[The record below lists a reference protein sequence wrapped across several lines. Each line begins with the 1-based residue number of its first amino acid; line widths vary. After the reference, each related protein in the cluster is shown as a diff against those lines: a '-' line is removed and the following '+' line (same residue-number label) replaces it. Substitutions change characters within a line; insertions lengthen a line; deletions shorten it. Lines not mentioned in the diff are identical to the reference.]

1 MILQMRL
8 FEEDRQLVDKP
19 LLSHVTLVST
29 QEQKNFYD
37 LLHFSPLKVCYLML
51 VPTSSKNT
59 DRFCTPCLHC
69 RSLLSI
75 IQIYLSSVH

>member
-1 MILQMRL
+1 MRL

-51 VPTSSKNT
+51 VSTSS
-59 DRFCTPCLHC
+59 RGLGW
-69 RSLLSI
+69 RSG
-75 IQIYLSSVH
+75 

>member
-37 LLHFSPLKVCYLML
+37 LLHFSPLKVCYLVL
-51 VPTSSKNT
+51 VPTSSKNR
-59 DRFCTPCLHC
+59 DRFYTPCLHY
-69 RSLLSI
+69 RSLLSVI
-75 IQIYLSSVH
+75 

>member
-8 FEEDRQLVDKP
+8 FEEDQQLVDKP

-37 LLHFSPLKVCYLML
+37 LLHFSPLKVSSWPYLWNVGNSYYIL
-51 VPTSSKNT
+51 
-59 DRFCTPCLHC
+59 
-69 RSLLSI
+69 
-75 IQIYLSSVH
+75 

>member
-37 LLHFSPLKVCYLML
+37 LLHFSPLKVCNLML
-51 VPTSSKNT
+51 VPTSRKNI
-59 DRFCTPCLHC
+59 DRFYTACLHY

-75 IQIYLSSVH
+75 I